1 MKLGIKDVASHNNYT
16 WARLSSLFNNKNNRA
31 INRTKIMSKIEE
43 YKSELVRIQDLTI
56 LDTVDLVER
65 ANNCD
70 KETKVGRGDAFW
82 LYKSANQTLAI
93 AARIEQLLENRNKIQ
108 NITTTEDEEK
118 QKEAEAEKLLL
129 SVRKELTKRK
139 GKTKKDGKEG

>member
-1 MKLGIKDVASHNNYT
+1 
-16 WARLSSLFNNKNNRA
+16 
-31 INRTKIMSKIEE
+31 MSKIEE
-43 YKSELVRIQDLTI
+43 YKSELVRIQDIAI

-93 AARIEQLLENRNKIQ
+93 AARIEQLIEARNKTQ
-108 NITTTEDEEK
+108 AITTTEEEK

-129 SVRKELTKRK
+129 SVRKELSKRK
-139 GKTKKDGKEG
+139 KVTKKDGKEG

>member
-1 MKLGIKDVASHNNYT
+1 
-16 WARLSSLFNNKNNRA
+16 
-31 INRTKIMSKIEE
+31 MSKIEE
-43 YKSELVRIQDLTI
+43 YKSELVRVQDIAI

-93 AARIEQLLENRNKIQ
+93 AARIEQLLQTKQQ
-108 NITTTEDEEK
+108 NSVITTEDEEK

-129 SVRKELTKRK
+129 SVRKELTKCKK
-139 GKTKKDGKEG
+139 GTKQDGKEGK